1 MAPVYDRMH
10 ADIQR
15 REDRTRPATPPPPHR
30 GQRVARSKRAS
41 PGRHASPTKTYTMR
55 VTSRAQP
62 ASPTRNPYLAAV
74 LEVTAA
80 TGAAD
85 EALADEL
92 TEMELA
98 ELAEAKRE
106 EAELGGGADGGRP
119 GVALPPSFAA
129 LSEQLVMAPTTVQP
143 EIRHT
148 PRTVPF
154 HVVLIRTGH
163 RAGAVSGPV
172 LTAHGDYRRWVNFWP
187 THARLRHDRLPK
199 RLFH

>member
-1 MAPVYDRMH
+1 
-10 ADIQR
+10 
-15 REDRTRPATPPPPHR
+15 
-30 GQRVARSKRAS
+30 
-41 PGRHASPTKTYTMR
+41 MR

-85 EALADEL
+85 EALA
-92 TEMELA
+92 A
-98 ELAEAKRE
+98 ELAEAELAEAERE
-106 EAELGGGADGGRP
+106 EAEHGGGADGGRP

-129 LSEQLVMAPTTVQP
+129 LSEQLVMAPTAIQP
-143 EIRHT
+143 EIRQT

-154 HVVLIRTGH
+154 HIVLIRTDH
-163 RAGAVSGPV
+163 WAGAASGPV

-187 THARLRHDRLPK
+187 THARLRHDWPPK
-199 RLFH
+199 TVVSLKRFRQVPRTEGDQSQA